1 MLLFTTM
8 HRNRTNTFRVN
19 NKALAKQKS
28 SLLTFE
34 SLNVS
39 QTIPREEN
47 NEKSILT
54 TESTKKKKKKTNR
67 EELHHCRRVQNTF
80 SFVCL
85 YVAWLFL
92 LSPSATRS

>member
-8 HRNRTNTFRVN
+8 HRNRTTFRVN
-19 NKALAKQKS
+19 NRALAKQKS

-54 TESTKKKKKKTNR
+54 TERTKKKKKTNR

-80 SFVCL
+80 SFVCS

>member
-54 TESTKKKKKKTNR
+54 TESTKKKKKTNR
-67 EELHHCRRVQNTF
+67 EELHYCRRVQNTV
-80 SFVCL
+80 SLRVC
-85 YVAWLFL
+85 
-92 LSPSATRS
+92 T

>member
-28 SLLTFE
+28 ALLKFE

-54 TESTKKKKKKTNR
+54 TESTKKKKKTNR

-80 SFVCL
+80 SFVCS

>member
-19 NKALAKQKS
+19 NRALAKQKS
-28 SLLTFE
+28 ALLTFE

-54 TESTKKKKKKTNR
+54 TESTKKKKKTNR
-67 EELHHCRRVQNTF
+67 EELHHYRRVQNTF
-80 SFVCL
+80 SFVCS

>member
-8 HRNRTNTFRVN
+8 HRNCTNTFRVN
-19 NKALAKQKS
+19 NRALAKQKS
-28 SLLTFE
+28 ALLTFE

-54 TESTKKKKKKTNR
+54 TESTKKKKKTNR
-67 EELHHCRRVQNTF
+67 EELHHFRRVQNTF

>member
-19 NKALAKQKS
+19 NKALAQKS

-54 TESTKKKKKKTNR
+54 TESTKKKKKTNR

-80 SFVCL
+80 SFACS

>member
-54 TESTKKKKKKTNR
+54 TERTKKKKKTNR

-85 YVAWLFL
+85 CVAWLFL

>member
-1 MLLFTTM
+1 M

-19 NKALAKQKS
+19 NRALAKQKS

-85 YVAWLFL
+85 CVAWLFL

>member
-19 NKALAKQKS
+19 NKALAQKS

-54 TESTKKKKKKTNR
+54 TESTKKKKKTNR
-67 EELHHCRRVQNTF
+67 EELHHYRRVQNTF